1 MISGN
6 LYLEPIWNVWMC
18 NHEYRWRSWEG
29 YEEVQ
34 WLCKFSGLY
43 FCSVG
48 LIQHLE
54 WMWLTNSS
62 FVWQELAGNFLTVS
76 KDDIRNTL
84 PDLPKRPHA
93 FDSPFSVYV
102 TKLSRSIENNEHLEQ
117 LFSKHGKV
125 ECAELI
131 CDKVSSRS
139 RGYGFVTMWYEKCHC
154 CSSRSG
160 KYW

>member
-1 MISGN
+1 
-6 LYLEPIWNVWMC
+6 MC

-34 WLCKFSGLY
+34 
-43 FCSVG
+43 CSVG

-62 FVWQELAGNFLTVS
+62 FVWQELTGNFLTVG
-76 KDDIRNTL
+76 KDDIS
-84 PDLPKRPHA
+84 DLPKRPRA

-102 TKLSRSIENNEHLEQ
+102 TLLSRSVENNEHLEQ

-125 ECAELI
+125 VECAELI
-131 CDKVSSRS
+131 CDKVSCR
-139 RGYGFVTMWYEKCHC
+139 F
-154 CSSRSG
+154 
-160 KYW
+160 

>member
-1 MISGN
+1 MFGCVTMST
-6 LYLEPIWNVWMC
+6 V
-18 NHEYRWRSWEG
+18 
-29 YEEVQ
+29 EEVEKAMK
-34 WLCKFSGLY
+34 KFNGY
-43 FCSVG
+43 
-48 LIQHLE
+48 
-54 WMWLTNSS
+54 
-62 FVWQELAGNFLTVS
+62 ELAGNFLTVS

-139 RGYGFVTMWYEKCHC
+139 RGYGFVTM
-154 CSSRSG
+154 
-160 KYW
+160 